1 VHPIRGAAARDRFA
15 RRPIAI
21 ALAGALLA
29 AGLPAELLAA
39 DVEIWAPPGGNVVI
53 KDSSG
58 SLVRLQVN
66 GTTGDVQIP
75 YLPQSTPQPSP
86 LCFNAV
92 TGLLGLCGGVGQLG
106 DTWANRRYGCDW

>member
-1 VHPIRGAAARDRFA
+1 MSGNNSARLQRMPGATARDRFA
-15 RRPIAI
+15 RRPIAV

-29 AGLPAELLAA
+29 TGLPAELLAA

-75 YLPQSTPQPSP
+75 YLPQATPQTFP
-86 LCFNAV
+86 L
-92 TGLLGLCGGVGQLG
+92 
-106 DTWANRRYGCDW
+106 